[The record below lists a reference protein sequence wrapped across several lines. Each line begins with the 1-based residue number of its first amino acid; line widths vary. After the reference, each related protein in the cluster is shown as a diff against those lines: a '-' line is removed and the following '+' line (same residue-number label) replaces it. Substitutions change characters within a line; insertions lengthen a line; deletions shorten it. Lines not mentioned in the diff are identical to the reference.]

1 MTPYGLSSYL
11 SPLHIPSPGTCSC
24 SPSMEGA
31 TSWASPGLE
40 SNQALNLVSPF
51 GVPSRNLISVILV
64 FFHTFDAYFWQILGP
79 HLPDDQI
86 SFGLMTDIFVSFH
99 HLGGK

>member
-1 MTPYGLSSYL
+1 
-11 SPLHIPSPGTCSC
+11 
-24 SPSMEGA
+24 MEPPA
-31 TSWASPGLE
+31 ELE

-51 GVPSRNLISVILV
+51 AVLSCNLIFVILV

-86 SFGLMTDIFVSFH
+86 FFFFLQSND
-99 HLGGK
+99 